1 MAHRVD
7 AALHLTMS
15 ASASTTASTGSTN
28 STSDGPSWEAEA
40 SYTGVRVLVSAVS
53 FSVLLLFNLLI
64 SSTIIRVQQ
73 LRSHARF
80 VLLFHLLLSAL
91 LYLATSTVFHYQEH
105 VRARPGRAACAAMVS
120 LLMAS
125 GSHILLTLTA
135 MALDRYWAVCHPMR
149 YTLSRLTAR
158 HWPWALGAL
167 TWFAAL
173 SIPLFVLGKG
183 PPVDGDEEKCGRE
196 RLRQGELPKVVFIGV
211 CTTLILY
218 RWVKVPP
225 PPSSS
230 CDRRREWLSEEATG
244 LLPGFTSQGKS
255 GFISSL
261 PQSELNQMTA
271 LRTEGTFGI

>member
-1 MAHRVD
+1 MRNHAAQRVD
-7 AALHLTMS
+7 AAVHLTQTMS
-15 ASASTTASTGSTN
+15 ASAFPTASYTTRN
-28 STSDGPSWEAEA
+28 STPGEAGA

-64 SSTIIRVQQ
+64 SSTIVRVQQ
-73 LRSHARF
+73 LRGHARF

-167 TWFAAL
+167 SWLAAL
-173 SIPLFVLGKG
+173 VIPTVVLGKG
-183 PPVDGDEEKCGRE
+183 PPVVGVQEECGRE

-211 CTTLILY
+211 CTALILY
-218 RWVKVPP
+218 RWVKAAA
-225 PPSSS
+225 S
-230 CDRRREWLSEEATG
+230 CLHFLS
-244 LLPGFTSQGKS
+244 QV
-255 GFISSL
+255 
-261 PQSELNQMTA
+261 
-271 LRTEGTFGI
+271 